1 MQIIAQKRPIILD
14 KEIKPFFCKFN
25 DPIYVKLEK
34 IELLTLLCNNENY
47 QQILNEFKEYI
58 NEVDIEF
65 VKKSI
70 RAVGRIG
77 VKNEKAADKSVSVL

>member
-1 MQIIAQKRPIILD
+1 MILE

-34 IELLTLLCNNENY
+34 VELLILLCNNDNY

-58 NEVDIEF
+58 NEVDVDF
-65 VKKSI
+65 VRKSI

-77 VKNEKAADKSVSVL
+77 VKNDKAADRAVSVL